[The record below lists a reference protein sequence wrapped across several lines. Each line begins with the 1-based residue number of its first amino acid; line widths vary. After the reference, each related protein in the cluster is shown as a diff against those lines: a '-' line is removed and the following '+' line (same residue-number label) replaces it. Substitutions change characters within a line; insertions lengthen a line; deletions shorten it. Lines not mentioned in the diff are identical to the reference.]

1 MADELHPPPGPESDD
16 QRVRS
21 GHAVGRIRTDDIEAR
36 PLLGQV
42 SRVFRLVSVIVVIAA
57 AIELVVALSVEG
69 IGVFFLVVSNVI
81 QSLVLAAVLWAAG
94 DLTGLLI
101 DIAHDMR
108 AGRVLLAR
116 ISVGKSLRPP
126 GDPPEE

>member
-1 MADELHPPPGPESDD
+1 MADELPPPSRPESDD

-42 SRVFRLVSVIVVIAA
+42 SRVFRLVSVVVVIAA
-57 AIELVVALSVEG
+57 AVEVVVALSVEG
-69 IGVFFLVVSNVI
+69 MGVFFMVVANGI

-94 DLTGLLI
+94 DVTGLLI

-116 ISVGKSLRPP
+116 ISVGESLRPP
-126 GDPPEE
+126 SEPGAE